1 MQTTKTDPLRPL
13 LLKDA
18 RLITTD
24 SVIPGDL
31 LIKGGKI
38 AAIYAGGENAPDAAD
53 ADIAELG
60 GCYVA
65 PGFVDLHTH
74 GGGGADFMDGTADA
88 FVRACKTHLAHGT
101 TTIFPT
107 TLSAKFDEL
116 YAVVDGFR
124 AAKQLL
130 RGKMNLPGLHFEGP
144 YFSLKQC
151 GAQDPRYI
159 KNPDPA
165 EYRAIIEYANGDIAR
180 WSVAVELDGALEMG
194 DCLREHHILPSIAH
208 SDAEYSEVLEGYRH
222 GYSHVTHL
230 YSGMSTIVRKNGFRH
245 LGVVESAYAI
255 EALTSEVIA
264 DGCHI
269 PPELL
274 HMVYRMKGADQT
286 CLITDSLRCTG
297 QAVEVAVSGSMESGR
312 QVIIEDGVAKM
323 PDRQAFAGS
332 IATADRLLRTAWRL
346 AGIPL
351 VDAVK
356 MMTLTPLRIMGLDS
370 RKGSIDIGKDAD
382 LVVFDDD
389 VRVQNVLVDGA
400 FVLREGLI

>member
-1 MQTTKTDPLRPL
+1 M
-13 LLKDA
+13 LLKHA
-18 RLITTD
+18 RLVTPND
-24 SVIPGDL
+24 VISGDL
-31 LIKGGKI
+31 LIDGGTI
-38 AAIYAGGENAPDAAD
+38 AGIYAGGEGAPDAAERFD
-53 ADIAELG
+53 LG

-74 GGGGADFMDGTADA
+74 GAGGADFMDGTAEA
-88 FVRACKTHLAHGT
+88 FVTACETHLAHGT

-116 YAVVDGFR
+116 YAAIDGFR
-124 AAKQLL
+124 SAKRILEG
-130 RGKMNLPGLHFEGP
+130 RVNLPGLHFEGP

-165 EYRAIIEYANGDIAR
+165 EYRAIIDYANGDIAR

-194 DCLREHHILPSIAH
+194 DCLREHNILPSIAH

-222 GYSHVTHL
+222 GYTHVTHL
-230 YSGMSTIVRKNGFRH
+230 YSGMSSIVRKNGFRH
-245 LGVVESAYAI
+245 LGVVESTYAI
-255 EALTSEVIA
+255 EELTTEVIA

-274 HMVYRMKGADQT
+274 RMVYRLKGVDKT

-297 QAVEVAVSGSMESGR
+297 LDAKTIVSGSMENGR

-323 PDRQAFAGS
+323 LDRQAFAGS
-332 IATADRLLRTAWRL
+332 IATADRLLRTAWHL

-351 VDAVK
+351 ADAVK
-356 MMTLTPLRIMGLDS
+356 MMTLTPLHIFGLDGH
-370 RKGSIDIGKDAD
+370 KGSIDIGKDAD

-389 VRVQNVLVDGA
+389 VRVRDVLVNGR
-400 FVLREGLI
+400 FVHREGLN